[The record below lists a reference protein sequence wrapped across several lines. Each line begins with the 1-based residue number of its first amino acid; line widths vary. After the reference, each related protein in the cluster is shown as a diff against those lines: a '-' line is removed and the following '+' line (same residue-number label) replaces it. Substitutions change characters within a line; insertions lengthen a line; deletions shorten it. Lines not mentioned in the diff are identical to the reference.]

1 MYCLEKAVKV
11 INKNAYIV
19 IACYGK
25 NYCSSAAEALR
36 ILVTNC
42 VRVVV
47 LNTITEAL
55 LFICQLGIVIG
66 MGSHTH
72 LHTNMIKL

>member
-25 NYCSSAAEALR
+25 NFCSAATEALR
-36 ILVTNC
+36 LLLENC
-42 VRVVV
+42 VRAVI
-47 LNTITEAL
+47 LNSITEAL
-55 LFICQLGIVIG
+55 LFVCQLGIVIG
-66 MGSHTH
+66 MG
-72 LHTNMIKL
+72 